1 MSEQRLIKLDRPE
14 AGDVLT
20 KRKVYAVTLMYP
32 FPTAPTGY
40 VQRLKAY
47 WDAVD
52 QQISRLESR
61 AGPVKRVIHEGIS
74 KAGQGGLDAVEQ
86 INGPALSLIKSRIT
100 SGAVFESFEDE
111 DLFTEVIDW
120 TRCLQIGIVNP
131 KVSETLREGHSTAT
145 KARAEH
151 IAKRLDESLGQ
162 AEAALVITASLRGL
176 SLPQSAEV
184 FNIVPPE
191 LDALERWLR
200 EASDDIASSA
210 DERGDQDQAEPS
222 TPEQSDSGSKLWTPP

>member
-1 MSEQRLIKLDRPE
+1 MSEQRLTKLDRPE
-14 AGDVLT
+14 AGDVLA
-20 KRKVYAVTLMYP
+20 KRKLYAVTLMYP

-52 QQISRLESR
+52 QQISKLESR
-61 AGPVKRVIHEGIS
+61 AGPVKRVFHEGIS
-74 KAGQGGLDAVEQ
+74 KAGQGGLEAVEQ
-86 INGPALSLIKSRIT
+86 INGPALSLIKSRIA

-131 KVSETLREGHSTAT
+131 KVSGTLRQGHSTAT

-151 IAKRLDESLGQ
+151 LPRRLHVLMRR
-162 AEAALVITASLRGL
+162 RGG
-176 SLPQSAEV
+176 A
-184 FNIVPPE
+184 
-191 LDALERWLR
+191 
-200 EASDDIASSA
+200 
-210 DERGDQDQAEPS
+210 
-222 TPEQSDSGSKLWTPP
+222 

>member
-61 AGPVKRVIHEGIS
+61 AGPVKRVFHEGIS

-86 INGPALSLIKSRIT
+86 IN
-100 SGAVFESFEDE
+100 
-111 DLFTEVIDW
+111 
-120 TRCLQIGIVNP
+120 TR
-131 KVSETLREGHSTAT
+131 TDLRENQPRTLF
-145 KARAEH
+145 EF
-151 IAKRLDESLGQ
+151 IAVGGEINHPPD
-162 AEAALVITASLRGL
+162 
-176 SLPQSAEV
+176 
-184 FNIVPPE
+184 VP
-191 LDALERWLR
+191 
-200 EASDDIASSA
+200 
-210 DERGDQDQAEPS
+210 GDRKE
-222 TPEQSDSGSKLWTPP
+222 